1 MAAHCGLEGEDSIEV
16 SLQCGQ
22 MNYSCDPRGRSE
34 DVEGVWQM
42 ERTDTWY
49 ANFASSRLVNDFDGQ
64 EVRVPDHRVILEL
77 CACDRIVVRMKVNW
91 LPFRVSN
98 ETVWE
103 AFDRFGD
110 TKSTTKV
117 LARE

>member
-1 MAAHCGLEGEDSIEV
+1 MVDLLKEEE
-16 SLQCGQ
+16 
-22 MNYSCDPRGRSE
+22 
-34 DVEGVWQM
+34 VEGVWQL
-42 ERTDTWY
+42 EQSNTWY
-49 ANFASSRLVNDFDGQ
+49 VTFASTRPLNDFDGQ

-77 CACDRIVVRMKVNW
+77 CVCDRIVVRMKVNW

-98 ETVWE
+98 EKVWE